1 MMDAQDELRLELM
14 HARTELAFL
23 LSEQVLCQAS
33 EIRNVR
39 RHINQLVEAINGS
52 RYRASG
58 GAPLS
63 APVKTADRM

>member
-1 MMDAQDELRLELM
+1 MMEAQDELRLELM

-23 LSEQVLCQAS
+23 LSDQVPGQAS

-39 RHINQLVEAINGS
+39 RHINQLVEAINGN

-58 GAPLS
+58 GTRVS
-63 APVKTADRM
+63 AQVKAMDRV